1 MANSPPVA
9 PWAKSPP
16 TPLLQRGEVSK
27 RERTLLPYSPTPLLP
42 YSPSRPTP
50 LLACFP
56 SLPLPS
62 ILRLMIALEMVNNFP
77 SSPGIY
83 LMKAADGGIIYVGKA
98 RNLKK
103 RVRSYVA
110 GTGDSRIHIRFMVQ
124 LVSSVEYI
132 VTDTE
137 KEALILENT
146 LIKQHHPKY
155 NINLRDDKTY
165 FSLRMDMKEPFPR
178 LSIVRKVPSDGAR
191 YFGPYSSATSAK
203 EVLKQ
208 LYKMFPLR
216 HYPLASCM
224 GRKRPCLY
232 YQIKQCS
239 APCCGLITAAEYAVL
254 AEGAALFLEGKNTE
268 VARIYRARMTHAS
281 ADMRYEDAARY
292 RDLLHAI
299 EVTVERQ
306 KVVARGGDSDVFG
319 VYRQGDQMQIALLHI
334 RGGSLTGSR
343 GFLFDWEMETEEGLA
358 SFLNEYY
365 GLDAPIPPRVL
376 VPMPIPEPAALEE
389 LLSEKSGRKVTI
401 SAPQRGPKLEIVKL
415 AQKNA
420 QTAAE
425 ERAARESS
433 SATLLGD
440 LAERLN
446 LPRPPKRIE
455 CYDISNIQGEM
466 AVGSRVVF
474 IDGRPDRSL
483 YRRYRIKGVLQS
495 DDFAMMREVL
505 SRRFRPDS
513 EEEVPDLIVV
523 DGGIGQLN
531 VLSAVLEELSVHE
544 VEAAG
549 LAKSR
554 VARDMESEE
563 LSRSD
568 ERVFRPGRK
577 NPISLRQN
585 SAPLLLLVR
594 IRDEAHRF
602 AVTYHK
608 TVRSKVMTSSELE
621 GVPGIGGKRKKALLS
636 RFGSLRGVREA
647 TLEELC
653 GTQGMTE
660 SAAKA
665 LWEHLQKQKQ
675 KQKAGLGA
683 GG

>member
-1 MANSPPVA
+1 
-9 PWAKSPP
+9 
-16 TPLLQRGEVSK
+16 
-27 RERTLLPYSPTPLLP
+27 
-42 YSPSRPTP
+42 
-50 LLACFP
+50 
-56 SLPLPS
+56 
-62 ILRLMIALEMVNNFP
+62 MIALSMVDNFP

-83 LMKAADGGIIYVGKA
+83 LMKAADEAIIYVGKA

-103 RVRSYVA
+103 RVRSYV
-110 GTGDSRIHIRFMVQ
+110 TGSGDARLHIRFMVQ
-124 LVSSVEYI
+124 LVASVEYI

-146 LIKQHHPKY
+146 LIKKHHPKY

-178 LSIVRKVPSDGAR
+178 LSIVRKVPADGAR

-208 LYKMFPLR
+208 LYKIFPLR
-216 HYPLASCM
+216 HYPLATCM

-239 APCCGLITAAEYAVL
+239 APCCGLISAEDYASL

-268 VARIYRARMTHAS
+268 IAKLYRARMARAS
-281 ADMRYEDAARY
+281 ADLRYEDAARY
-292 RDLLHAI
+292 RDLLRAI

-306 KVVARGGDSDVFG
+306 KMVARGGDSDVFG
-319 VYRQGDQMQIALLHI
+319 LHREGDQLQIALLHI
-334 RGGSLTGSR
+334 RGGTLTGGR
-343 GFLFDWEMETEEGLA
+343 AFLFDWVMETEEGLA

-365 GLDAPIPPRVL
+365 DLDTPIPPQIL
-376 VPMPIPEPAALEE
+376 TQLPIPEPAALEE
-389 LLSEKSGRKVTI
+389 LLSEKAGKKVTI
-401 SAPQRGPKLEIVKL
+401 SSPQRGSKLEMVKL
-415 AQKNA
+415 AEKNA
-420 QTAAE
+420 RSAAE

-433 SATLLGD
+433 CAGLLGE
-440 LAERLN
+440 LADKLN
-446 LPRPPKRIE
+446 LPTPPKRIE

-474 IDGRPDRSL
+474 VDGKPDRSL
-483 YRRYRIKGVLQS
+483 YRRYRIRDVQQS

-505 SRRFRPDS
+505 SRRFKPESTEDK
-513 EEEVPDLIVV
+513 PDLIVV

-531 VLSAVLEELSVHE
+531 VLSAVLGELGVSG

-554 VARDMESEE
+554 VDRDMENPEI
-563 LSRSD
+563 SRSD

-602 AVTYHK
+602 AITYHK
-608 TVRSKVMTSSELE
+608 NVRSKALTGSVLD
-621 GVPGIGGKRKKALLS
+621 GAAGIGATRKKALLT
-636 RFGSLRGVREA
+636 RFGSLKGVKGA

-653 GTQGMTE
+653 GTPGMNE

-665 LWEHLQKQKQ
+665 LWEHLRRGK
-675 KQKAGLGA
+675 G
-683 GG
+683 

>member
-1 MANSPPVA
+1 MI
-9 PWAKSPP
+9 
-16 TPLLQRGEVSK
+16 
-27 RERTLLPYSPTPLLP
+27 TLS
-42 YSPSRPTP
+42 
-50 LLACFP
+50 
-56 SLPLPS
+56 
-62 ILRLMIALEMVNNFP
+62 MVDNFP
-77 SSPGIY
+77 SAPGIY
-83 LMKAADGGIIYVGKA
+83 LMKATDGAIIYVGKA

-103 RVRSYVA
+103 RVRNYVA
-110 GTGDSRIHIRFMVQ
+110 GTGDTRIHIRFMVQ
-124 LVSSVEYI
+124 LVASVEYI

-178 LSIVRKVPSDGAR
+178 LSIVRKVPADGAR

-208 LYKMFPLR
+208 LYKIFPLR
-216 HYPLASCM
+216 HYPLATCM
-224 GRKRPCLY
+224 SRKRPCLY

-239 APCCGLITAAEYAVL
+239 APCCGLITAADYAAL

-268 VARIYRARMTHAS
+268 IARLYRSRMNLAS
-281 ADMRYEDAARY
+281 QDLRYEDAARY
-292 RDLLHAI
+292 RDLLRAI

-306 KVVARGGDSDVFG
+306 KMVARGGDCDVFG
-319 VYRQGDQMQIALLHI
+319 LHREGDQMQIALLHI
-334 RGGSLTGSR
+334 RGGTLTGGRS
-343 GFLFDWEMETEEGLA
+343 FLFAWEMETEEGLA

-365 GLDAPIPPRVL
+365 DLDAPIPPQIL
-376 VPMPIPEPAALEE
+376 TQVPIAEPAALEE
-389 LLSEKSGRKVTI
+389 LLSEKSGEKVTI
-401 SAPQRGPKLEIVKL
+401 SSPQRGPKLEIVKL
-415 AQKNA
+415 AEKNA
-420 QTAAE
+420 KSAVE
-425 ERAARESS
+425 ERLARESS
-433 SATLLGD
+433 CASLLGE
-440 LAERLN
+440 LAEKLN

-474 IDGRPDRSL
+474 VDGKAERSL
-483 YRRYRIKGVLQS
+483 YRRYRIKGVLQA

-513 EEEVPDLIVV
+513 EEERPDLIVV
-523 DGGIGQLN
+523 DGGLGQLG
-531 VLSAVLEELSVHE
+531 VLSGVLAELGVDG

-554 VARDMESEE
+554 VASEMQSEE
-563 LSRSD
+563 IRRSD

-577 NPISLRQN
+577 NPISLRQS

-602 AVTYHK
+602 AIGYHK
-608 TVRSKVMTSSELE
+608 TVRSKTLTASKLDLA
-621 GVPGIGGKRKKALLS
+621 PGIGAARKKALLT
-636 RFGSLRGVREA
+636 RFGSLKGIREA
-647 TLEELC
+647 TLEELRS
-653 GTQGMTE
+653 TQGMTE

-665 LWEHLQKQKQ
+665 LWEQLQGEKSGERKPPPEEN
-675 KQKAGLGA
+675 G
-683 GG
+683 

>member
-1 MANSPPVA
+1 
-9 PWAKSPP
+9 
-16 TPLLQRGEVSK
+16 
-27 RERTLLPYSPTPLLP
+27 
-42 YSPSRPTP
+42 
-50 LLACFP
+50 
-56 SLPLPS
+56 
-62 ILRLMIALEMVNNFP
+62 MIALEMVNNFP

-83 LMKAADGGIIYVGKA
+83 LMKAVDGSIIYVGKA

-103 RVRSYVA
+103 RVRSYV
-110 GTGDSRIHIRFMVQ
+110 TGSGDARIHIRFMVQ

-165 FSLRMDMKEPFPR
+165 FSLRMDMKEPFPK
-178 LSIVRKVPSDGAR
+178 LSIVRKVPADGAK

-208 LYKMFPLR
+208 LYKIFPLR

-224 GRKRPCLY
+224 SRKRPCLY

-239 APCCGLITAAEYAVL
+239 APCCGLISVPDYAAL
-254 AEGAALFLEGKNTE
+254 AEGAALFLQGKNTD
-268 VARIYRARMTHAS
+268 VARLYRARMAQAS
-281 ADMRYEDAARY
+281 EEMRYEDAARY
-292 RDLLHAI
+292 RDLLRAI

-306 KVVARGGDSDVFG
+306 KMVARGGDSDVFG
-319 VYRQGDQMQIALLHI
+319 LYRQGDQMQIALLHI
-334 RGGSLTGSR
+334 RGGTLTGSR

-365 GLDAPIPPRVL
+365 DLDTPIPSHILIPL
-376 VPMPIPEPAALEE
+376 PIAEPAALEE
-389 LLSEKSGRKVTI
+389 LLSDKSGKKVTI

-433 SATLLGD
+433 SATLLSE
-440 LAERLN
+440 LAEKLN
-446 LPRPPKRIE
+446 LPATPRRME

-474 IDGRPDRSL
+474 MDGKPDRSL
-483 YRRYRIKGVLQS
+483 YRRYRIRGVTQS

-513 EEEVPDLIVV
+513 EENKPDLIVV

-531 VLSAVLEELSVHE
+531 VLSAVLEELGVE
-544 VEAAG
+544 GVEAAG

-563 LSRSD
+563 ISRSD

-608 TVRSKVMTSSELE
+608 AVRSKAITSSELE
-621 GVPGIGGKRKKALLS
+621 GVPGIGGKRKKALLVH
-636 RFGSLRGVREA
+636 FGSLKGVREA

-653 GTQGMTE
+653 KTPGVTE
-660 SAAKA
+660 SAAKKV
-665 LWEHLQKQKQ
+665 WEHLHKSP
-675 KQKAGLGA
+675 APG
-683 GG
+683 

>member
-1 MANSPPVA
+1 
-9 PWAKSPP
+9 
-16 TPLLQRGEVSK
+16 
-27 RERTLLPYSPTPLLP
+27 
-42 YSPSRPTP
+42 
-50 LLACFP
+50 
-56 SLPLPS
+56 
-62 ILRLMIALEMVNNFP
+62 MIALEMVNNFP

-83 LMKAADGGIIYVGKA
+83 LMKAVDGSIIYVGKA

-103 RVRSYVA
+103 RVRSYV
-110 GTGDSRIHIRFMVQ
+110 TGSGDARIHIRFMVQ

-165 FSLRMDMKEPFPR
+165 FSLRMDMKEPFPK
-178 LSIVRKVPSDGAR
+178 LSIVRKVPADGAK

-208 LYKMFPLR
+208 LYKIFPLR
-216 HYPLASCM
+216 HYPLATCM
-224 GRKRPCLY
+224 SRKRPCLY

-239 APCCGLITAAEYAVL
+239 APCCGLISVPDYAAL
-254 AEGAALFLEGKNTE
+254 AEGAALFLQGKNTD
-268 VARIYRARMTHAS
+268 VARLYRARMAQAS
-281 ADMRYEDAARY
+281 EEMRYEDAARY
-292 RDLLHAI
+292 RDLLRAI

-306 KVVARGGDSDVFG
+306 KMVARGGDSDVFG
-319 VYRQGDQMQIALLHI
+319 LYRQGDQMQIALLHI
-334 RGGSLTGSR
+334 RGGTLTGSR

-365 GLDAPIPPRVL
+365 DLDTPIPSHILIPL
-376 VPMPIPEPAALEE
+376 PIAEPAALEE
-389 LLSEKSGRKVTI
+389 LLSDKSGKKVTI

-433 SATLLGD
+433 SATLLSE
-440 LAERLN
+440 LAEKLN
-446 LPRPPKRIE
+446 LPATPRRME

-474 IDGRPDRSL
+474 MDGKPDRSL
-483 YRRYRIKGVLQS
+483 YRRYRIRGVTQS

-513 EEEVPDLIVV
+513 EENKPDLIVV

-531 VLSAVLEELSVHE
+531 VLSAVLEELGVE
-544 VEAAG
+544 GVEAAG

-563 LSRSD
+563 ISRSD

-608 TVRSKVMTSSELE
+608 AVRSKAITSSELE
-621 GVPGIGGKRKKALLS
+621 GVPGIGGKRKKALLVH
-636 RFGSLRGVREA
+636 FGSLKGVREA

-653 GTQGMTE
+653 KTPGVTE
-660 SAAKA
+660 SAAKKV
-665 LWEHLQKQKQ
+665 WEHLHKSP
-675 KQKAGLGA
+675 APG
-683 GG
+683 

>member
-1 MANSPPVA
+1 
-9 PWAKSPP
+9 
-16 TPLLQRGEVSK
+16 
-27 RERTLLPYSPTPLLP
+27 
-42 YSPSRPTP
+42 
-50 LLACFP
+50 
-56 SLPLPS
+56 
-62 ILRLMIALEMVNNFP
+62 MVNSFP
-77 SSPGIY
+77 SSPGVY
-83 LMKAADGGIIYVGKA
+83 LMKTSEGTIIYVGKA

-103 RVRSYVA
+103 RVRCYV
-110 GTGDSRIHIRFMVQ
+110 GDTSDSRLHIRFMVQ
-124 LVSSVEYI
+124 MVASVEYI

-146 LIKQHHPKY
+146 LIKQHRPKY

-216 HYPLASCM
+216 HYPLATCM
-224 GRKRPCLY
+224 ARKRPCLY
-232 YQIKQCS
+232 HQIKQCS
-239 APCCGLITAAEYAVL
+239 APCCGLISVEEYAAL

-268 VARIYRARMTHAS
+268 IARLYRARMQQAS
-281 ADMRYEDAARY
+281 LDLRYEDAARY
-292 RDLLHAI
+292 RDLLRAI

-306 KVVARGGDSDVFG
+306 KMVARGGDSDVFG
-319 VYRQGDQMQIALLHI
+319 LHREAEQMQIALLHI
-334 RGGSLTGSR
+334 RGGTLTGGR

-365 GLDAPIPPRVL
+365 DLDTPIPPRIL
-376 VPMPIPEPAALEE
+376 IPFQIPEPAALEE
-389 LLSEKSGRKVTI
+389 LLSEKSGKKVTI
-401 SAPQRGPKLEIVKL
+401 SAPQRGPKLEMVKL
-415 AQKNA
+415 ARKNA
-420 QTAAE
+420 ETASQ
-425 ERAARESS
+425 ERFARESS
-433 SATLLGD
+433 CATLLSE
-440 LAERLN
+440 LAERLH
-446 LPRPPKRIE
+446 LPRPPRRIE

-474 IDGRPDRSL
+474 IDGKADRSL

-505 SRRFRPDS
+505 SRRFRAES
-513 EEEVPDLIVV
+513 GEEKPDLIVV
-523 DGGIGQLN
+523 DGGLGQLG
-531 VLSAVLEELSVHE
+531 VLNAVLQELSVTG

-563 LSRSD
+563 ISRSD

-577 NPISLRQN
+577 NPLLLRQS

-608 TVRSKVMTSSELE
+608 TVRSKVMITSELD
-621 GVPGIGGKRKKALLS
+621 GVPGIGAKRKKALLA
-636 RFGSLRGVREA
+636 RFGSLKGVREA
-647 TLEELC
+647 TLEELRC
-653 GTQGMTE
+653 TPGITE

-665 LWEHLQKQKQ
+665 VWEHLQRRK
-675 KQKAGLGA
+675 GA
-683 GG
+683 

>member
-1 MANSPPVA
+1 
-9 PWAKSPP
+9 
-16 TPLLQRGEVSK
+16 
-27 RERTLLPYSPTPLLP
+27 
-42 YSPSRPTP
+42 
-50 LLACFP
+50 
-56 SLPLPS
+56 
-62 ILRLMIALEMVNNFP
+62 MIALQMINNFP

-83 LMKAADGGIIYVGKA
+83 LMKSADGSIIYVGKA

-103 RVRSYVA
+103 RVRSYV
-110 GTGDSRIHIRFMVQ
+110 TGSGDARLHIRFMVQ
-124 LVSSVEYI
+124 LVDSVEYI

-203 EVLKQ
+203 AVLKQ

-216 HYPLASCM
+216 HYPLTSCM
-224 GRKRPCLY
+224 ARKRPCLY

-239 APCCGLITAAEYAVL
+239 APCCGLITATEYAAI

-268 VARIYRARMTHAS
+268 IARLYRARMNHA
-281 ADMRYEDAARY
+281 AVDMRYEDAARY
-292 RDLLHAI
+292 RDLLRAI

-319 VYRQGDQMQIALLHI
+319 VFREAEQMQIALLHI
-334 RGGSLTGSR
+334 RGGALTGSR
-343 GFLFDWEMETEEGLA
+343 NFLFDWELETEEGVA

-365 GLDAPIPPRVL
+365 DMDTPIPPQIL
-376 VPMPIPEPAALEE
+376 IPLPIQEPGALEE
-389 LLSEKSGRKVTI
+389 LLTEKSGKKVSI

-425 ERAARESS
+425 ERLARESS
-433 SATLLGD
+433 SATLLSE

-446 LPRPPKRIE
+446 LPGIPKRIE

-474 IDGRPDRSL
+474 IDGKADRSL
-483 YRRYRIKGVLQS
+483 YRRYRIRGVLQS

-505 SRRFRPDS
+505 SRRFKAES
-513 EEEVPDLIVV
+513 EEEKPDLIVV

-531 VLSAVLEELSVHE
+531 VLSAVLGELGVDG

-554 VARDMESEE
+554 VAREMESQEIV
-563 LSRSD
+563 RSD

-608 TVRSKVMTSSELE
+608 AVRSQVLTSSELD
-621 GVPGIGGKRKKALLS
+621 GAAGIGAKRKKALLT
-636 RFGSLRGVREA
+636 RFGSLKRVKEA

-665 LWEHLQKQKQ
+665 LWEQLHGKKD
-675 KQKAGLGA
+675 
-683 GG
+683 

>member
-1 MANSPPVA
+1 
-9 PWAKSPP
+9 
-16 TPLLQRGEVSK
+16 
-27 RERTLLPYSPTPLLP
+27 
-42 YSPSRPTP
+42 
-50 LLACFP
+50 
-56 SLPLPS
+56 
-62 ILRLMIALEMVNNFP
+62 MITLEMVTNFP

-83 LMKAADGGIIYVGKA
+83 IMKSADGTVIYVGKA

-103 RVRSYVA
+103 RVRAYVKDS
-110 GTGDSRIHIRFMVQ
+110 GDGRVHIRFMVQ
-124 LVSSVEYI
+124 LVASVEYI

-146 LIKQHHPKY
+146 LIKKHRPKY

-165 FSLRMDMKEPFPR
+165 FSLRMDMKEEFPR
-178 LSIVRKVPSDGAR
+178 LNIVRKVPADGAR
-191 YFGPYSSATSAK
+191 YFGPYSSASSAR
-203 EVLKQ
+203 ETLKQ

-216 HYPLASCM
+216 HYPLATCM
-224 GRKRPCLY
+224 SRKRPCLY

-239 APCCGLITAAEYAVL
+239 APCCGLISAADYALL
-254 AEGAALFLEGKNTE
+254 AEGAALFLEGKNGE
-268 VARIYRARMTHAS
+268 IAKIYRSRMNQA
-281 ADMRYEDAARY
+281 AQEMRYEDAARY
-292 RDLLHAI
+292 RDLLRAV

-306 KVVARGGDSDVFG
+306 KVVAHGGDSDVFG
-319 VYRQGDQMQIALLHI
+319 LYREGDQVQIALLHI

-343 GFLFDWEMETEEGLA
+343 NFLFDWEMETEEGLA

-365 GLDAPIPPRVL
+365 DLDAPIPPRIL
-376 VPMPIPEPAALEE
+376 LPLPIPEPAALEE
-389 LLSEKSGRKVTI
+389 LLSEKSGKKVTI
-401 SAPQRGPKLEIVKL
+401 SAPQRGAKLEMVKL

-433 SATLLGD
+433 SAHLLTE
-440 LAERLN
+440 LAERLHLPA
-446 LPRPPKRIE
+446 LPRRIE

-474 IDGRPDRSL
+474 VEGKPDRSL
-483 YRRYRIKGVLQS
+483 YRRYRIRGVLQS

-505 SRRFRPDS
+505 SRRFKPES
-513 EEEVPDLIVV
+513 GEEKPDLIVV

-531 VLSAVLEELSVHE
+531 VLSAVLGELGVAG

-554 VARDMESEE
+554 VARDMESGEV
-563 LSRSD
+563 SRSD

-577 NPISLRQN
+577 NPVSLRQN

-608 TVRSKVMTSSELE
+608 AVRSKVMTTSKLD
-621 GVPGIGGKRKKALLS
+621 GVPGIGAKRKKALLS
-636 RFGSLRGVREA
+636 RFGSLKAVREA
-647 TLEELC
+647 TLEELVA
-653 GTQGMTE
+653 TPGMTE

-665 LWEHLQKQKQ
+665 VWEHLQKKQ
-675 KQKAGLGA
+675 RG
-683 GG
+683 

>member
-1 MANSPPVA
+1 
-9 PWAKSPP
+9 
-16 TPLLQRGEVSK
+16 
-27 RERTLLPYSPTPLLP
+27 
-42 YSPSRPTP
+42 
-50 LLACFP
+50 
-56 SLPLPS
+56 
-62 ILRLMIALEMVNNFP
+62 MIKLEMITNFP
-77 SSPGIY
+77 SAPGIY
-83 LMKAADGGIIYVGKA
+83 LMKTAEGTVLYVGKA

-103 RVRSYVA
+103 RVRCYVGA
-110 GTGDSRIHIRFMVQ
+110 GESRLHIRFMVQ
-124 LVSSVEYI
+124 LVASVEYI

-146 LIKQHHPKY
+146 LIKQHRPKY

-178 LSIVRKVPSDGAR
+178 LSIVRKVPADGAR

-208 LYKMFPLR
+208 LYKIFPLR
-216 HYPLASCM
+216 HYPLATCM

-239 APCCGLITAAEYAVL
+239 APCCGLITAAEYGAL

-268 VARIYRARMTHAS
+268 IARLYRSRMNQAS
-281 ADMRYEDAARY
+281 IEMRYEDAARY
-292 RDLLHAI
+292 RDLISAI

-306 KVVARGGDSDVFG
+306 KVVARGADSDVFG
-319 VYRQGDQMQIALLHI
+319 LHREAEQIQIALLHI
-334 RGGSLTGSR
+334 RGGALTGSR
-343 GFLFDWEMETEEGLA
+343 NFCFDWELETEEGLA

-365 GLDAPIPPRVL
+365 SQDTPIPPQVL
-376 VPMPIPEPAALEE
+376 IPLPIPEPSALEE
-389 LLSEKSGRKVTI
+389 LLSEKAGKKVTI
-401 SAPQRGPKLEIVKL
+401 TAPQRGAKLEIVKL

-420 QTAAE
+420 LNAAQERIAKADTAVELLAG
-425 ERAARESS
+425 
-433 SATLLGD
+433 LGD
-440 LAERLN
+440 KLN
-446 LPRPPKRIE
+446 LPNPPRRIE

-474 IDGRPDRSL
+474 IDGKPDRSL
-483 YRRYRIKGVLQS
+483 YRRYRIKGVLQA

-505 SRRFRPDS
+505 SRRFRADS
-513 EEEVPDLIVV
+513 TEEQPDLIVV

-531 VLSAVLEELSVHE
+531 VLSAVLDELGVQG

-554 VARDMESEE
+554 VERSMESEE
-563 LSRSD
+563 LKRSD

-608 TVRSKVMTSSELE
+608 TVRSKALTSSVLD
-621 GVPGIGGKRKKALLS
+621 GVTGIGGKRKKALLT
-636 RFGSLRGVREA
+636 RFGSLKGIKEA
-647 TLEELC
+647 TLAEL
-653 GTQGMTE
+653 TETAGMTA
-660 SAAKA
+660 SAAQA
-665 LWEHLQKQKQ
+665 VWEQLQKK
-675 KQKAGLGA
+675 KS
-683 GG
+683 

>member
-1 MANSPPVA
+1 
-9 PWAKSPP
+9 
-16 TPLLQRGEVSK
+16 
-27 RERTLLPYSPTPLLP
+27 
-42 YSPSRPTP
+42 
-50 LLACFP
+50 
-56 SLPLPS
+56 
-62 ILRLMIALEMVNNFP
+62 MIALTMVNNFP
-77 SSPGIY
+77 SSPGVY
-83 LMKAADGGIIYVGKA
+83 LMKTSEGSVIYVGKA

-103 RVRSYVA
+103 RVRSYV
-110 GTGDSRIHIRFMVQ
+110 GDTNDSRLHIRFMVQ
-124 LVSSVEYI
+124 MVASVEYI

-146 LIKQHHPKY
+146 LIKQHRPKY

-216 HYPLASCM
+216 HYPLATCM
-224 GRKRPCLY
+224 ARKRPCLY
-232 YQIKQCS
+232 HQIKQCS
-239 APCCGLITAAEYAVL
+239 APCCGLITAEEYAAL

-268 VARIYRARMTHAS
+268 IARLYRARMQQAS
-281 ADMRYEDAARY
+281 LDMRYEDAARY
-292 RDLLHAI
+292 RDLLRAI

-306 KVVARGGDSDVFG
+306 KMVARGGDSDVFG
-319 VYRQGDQMQIALLHI
+319 LHREGDQMQIALLHI
-334 RGGSLTGSR
+334 RGGTLTGGR
-343 GFLFDWEMETEEGLA
+343 GFLFDWEMESEEGLA

-365 GLDAPIPPRVL
+365 DLDTPIPPQIL
-376 VPMPIPEPAALEE
+376 IPFQIPEPAPLEE
-389 LLSEKSGRKVTI
+389 LLTEKSGKKVTI
-401 SAPQRGPKLEIVKL
+401 SAPQRGPKLEMVKL

-420 QTAAE
+420 ETAAR
-425 ERAARESS
+425 ERLARESS
-433 SATLLGD
+433 SATLLSE

-446 LPRPPKRIE
+446 LPRPPRRIE

-474 IDGRPDRSL
+474 IDGKADRSL

-505 SRRFRPDS
+505 SRRFRAES
-513 EEEVPDLIVV
+513 AEEKPDLIVV
-523 DGGIGQLN
+523 DGGLGQLG
-531 VLSAVLEELSVHE
+531 VLNAVLEELSVTG

-563 LSRSD
+563 ISRSD

-577 NPISLRQN
+577 NPISLRQS

-608 TVRSKVMTSSELE
+608 TVRSKVLITSELE
-621 GVPGIGGKRKKALLS
+621 GVAGIGAKRKKALLA
-636 RFGSLRGVREA
+636 RFGSLKGVREA

-653 GTQGMTE
+653 GTPGMTG

-665 LWEHLQKQKQ
+665 VWERLKKRS
-675 KQKAGLGA
+675 
-683 GG
+683 

>member
-1 MANSPPVA
+1 
-9 PWAKSPP
+9 
-16 TPLLQRGEVSK
+16 
-27 RERTLLPYSPTPLLP
+27 
-42 YSPSRPTP
+42 
-50 LLACFP
+50 
-56 SLPLPS
+56 
-62 ILRLMIALEMVNNFP
+62 MIALSMVDNFP

-83 LMKAADGGIIYVGKA
+83 LMKSADGSIIYVGKA
-98 RNLKK
+98 CNLKK
-103 RVRSYVA
+103 RVRSYVL
-110 GTGDSRIHIRFMVQ
+110 GSGDSRLHIRFMVQ
-124 LVSSVEYI
+124 LVASVEYI

-178 LSIVRKVPSDGAR
+178 LSIVRKVPADGAR

-216 HYPLASCM
+216 HYPLATCKS
-224 GRKRPCLY
+224 RKRPCLY

-239 APCCGLITAAEYAVL
+239 APCCGLISDESYAAL

-268 VARIYRARMTHAS
+268 IARLYRARMVQAS
-281 ADMRYEDAARY
+281 LDMRYEDAARY
-292 RDLLHAI
+292 RDLLRAI

-306 KVVARGGDSDVFG
+306 KMVARGGDSDVFG
-319 VYRQGDQMQIALLHI
+319 VHRVNDQMQIALLHI
-334 RGGSLTGSR
+334 RGGTLTGSR

-365 GLDAPIPPRVL
+365 DLDAPIPPQIL
-376 VPMPIPEPAALEE
+376 LPLPITEPAALEE

-401 SAPQRGPKLEIVKL
+401 SAPQRGSKLEIVKL

-420 QTAAE
+420 QSAVE
-425 ERAARESS
+425 ERVARESS
-433 SATLLGD
+433 SATLLSE
-440 LAERLN
+440 LAEKLN
-446 LPRPPKRIE
+446 LPAPPRRIE

-474 IDGRPDRSL
+474 IDGKADRSA
-483 YRRYRIKGVLQS
+483 YRRYRIRGVTQS

-505 SRRFRPDS
+505 SRRFKPES
-513 EEEVPDLIVV
+513 QEEKPDLIVV

-531 VLSAVLEELSVHE
+531 VLSAVLGELSVSG

-554 VARDMESEE
+554 VAREMQSEE
-563 LSRSD
+563 LTRSD

-602 AVTYHK
+602 AITYHK
-608 TVRSKVMTSSELE
+608 NLRSKLLTSSELDQ
-621 GVPGIGGKRKKALLS
+621 VAGIGGTRKKALLA
-636 RFGSLRGVREA
+636 RFGSLKGVKEA

-653 GTQGMTE
+653 GTKGISA

-665 LWEHLQKQKQ
+665 LWEHLH
-675 KQKAGLGA
+675 GESGES
-683 GG
+683 GENVERG

>member
-1 MANSPPVA
+1 
-9 PWAKSPP
+9 
-16 TPLLQRGEVSK
+16 
-27 RERTLLPYSPTPLLP
+27 
-42 YSPSRPTP
+42 
-50 LLACFP
+50 
-56 SLPLPS
+56 
-62 ILRLMIALEMVNNFP
+62 MIALAMVDNFP

-83 LMKAADGGIIYVGKA
+83 LMKGVDGNVIYVGKA

-103 RVRSYVA
+103 RVRSYV
-110 GTGDSRIHIRFMVQ
+110 TGSGDARLHIRFMVQ
-124 LVSSVEYI
+124 LVASVEYI

-178 LSIVRKVPSDGAR
+178 LSIVRRVPADGAR
-191 YFGPYSSATSAK
+191 YFGPYSSATAAK
-203 EVLKQ
+203 DVLKQ
-208 LYKMFPLR
+208 LYKVFPLR
-216 HYPLASCM
+216 HYPLATCLS
-224 GRKRPCLY
+224 RKRPCLY

-239 APCCGLITAAEYAVL
+239 APCCGLISAADYAAL
-254 AEGAALFLEGKNTE
+254 AEGAALFLEGKDTE
-268 VARIYRARMTHAS
+268 IARLYRSRMSLAS
-281 ADMRYEDAARY
+281 SQMRYEDAARY
-292 RDLLHAI
+292 RDLLAAI
-299 EVTVERQ
+299 KVTVERQ

-319 VYRQGDQMQIALLHI
+319 VHRDGEQLQIALLHI
-334 RGGSLTGSR
+334 RGGALTGSR
-343 GFLFDWEMETEEGLA
+343 GFLFDWLMETEEGLA
-358 SFLNEYY
+358 SLLNEYY
-365 GLDAPIPPRVL
+365 DLDAPIPPQIL
-376 VPMPIPEPAALEE
+376 IPLPIPEPAALEE

-401 SAPQRGPKLEIVKL
+401 SSPKRGPKLEMVKL

-420 QTAAE
+420 QTAAQ
-425 ERAARESS
+425 ERLARESS
-433 SATLLGD
+433 SATLLSE

-446 LPRPPKRIE
+446 LPAPPKRIE

-474 IDGRPDRSL
+474 IDGKADRSL

-513 EEEVPDLIVV
+513 DEARPDLIVV

-531 VLSAVLEELSVHE
+531 VLSAVLQELSVQG

-554 VARDMESEE
+554 VAREMESAE
-563 LSRSD
+563 LTRSD

-608 TVRSKVMTSSELE
+608 QVRSKKLTASELDL
-621 GVPGIGGKRKKALLS
+621 VPGIGGKRKKALLA
-636 RFGSLRGVREA
+636 RFGSLKGVREA

-653 GTQGMTE
+653 ATQGITV
-660 SAAKA
+660 SAAQA
-665 LWEHLQKQKQ
+665 LREHLQERSAPATERQRPKER
-675 KQKAGLGA
+675 
-683 GG
+683 

>member
-1 MANSPPVA
+1 
-9 PWAKSPP
+9 
-16 TPLLQRGEVSK
+16 
-27 RERTLLPYSPTPLLP
+27 
-42 YSPSRPTP
+42 
-50 LLACFP
+50 
-56 SLPLPS
+56 
-62 ILRLMIALEMVNNFP
+62 MIALTMVNNFP
-77 SSPGIY
+77 SSPGVY
-83 LMKAADGGIIYVGKA
+83 LMKTSEGSVIYVGKA

-103 RVRSYVA
+103 RVRSYV
-110 GTGDSRIHIRFMVQ
+110 GDTNDSRLHIRFMVQ
-124 LVSSVEYI
+124 MVASVEYI

-146 LIKQHHPKY
+146 LIKQHRPKY

-216 HYPLASCM
+216 HYPLATCM
-224 GRKRPCLY
+224 ARKRPCLY
-232 YQIKQCS
+232 HQIKQCS
-239 APCCGLITAAEYAVL
+239 APCCGLITAEEYAAL

-268 VARIYRARMTHAS
+268 IARLYRARMQQAS
-281 ADMRYEDAARY
+281 LDMRYEDAARY
-292 RDLLHAI
+292 RDLLRAI

-306 KVVARGGDSDVFG
+306 KMVARGGDSDVFG
-319 VYRQGDQMQIALLHI
+319 LHREGDQMQIALLHI
-334 RGGSLTGSR
+334 RGGTLTGGR

-365 GLDAPIPPRVL
+365 DLDTPIPPQIL
-376 VPMPIPEPAALEE
+376 IPFQIPEPAPLEE
-389 LLSEKSGRKVTI
+389 LLTEKSGKKVTI
-401 SAPQRGPKLEIVKL
+401 SAPQRGPKLEMVKL

-420 QTAAE
+420 ETAAR
-425 ERAARESS
+425 ERLARESS
-433 SATLLGD
+433 SATLLSE

-446 LPRPPKRIE
+446 LPRPPRRIE

-474 IDGRPDRSL
+474 IDGKADRSL

-505 SRRFRPDS
+505 SRRFRAES
-513 EEEVPDLIVV
+513 AEEKPDLIVV
-523 DGGIGQLN
+523 DGGLGQLG
-531 VLSAVLEELSVHE
+531 VLNAVLEELSVTG

-563 LSRSD
+563 ISRSD

-577 NPISLRQN
+577 NPISLRQS

-608 TVRSKVMTSSELE
+608 TVRSKVLISSELE
-621 GVPGIGGKRKKALLS
+621 GVAGIGAKRKKALLA
-636 RFGSLRGVREA
+636 RFGSLKGVREA

-653 GTQGMTE
+653 GTPGMTG

-665 LWEHLQKQKQ
+665 VWERLKKRS
-675 KQKAGLGA
+675 
-683 GG
+683 

>member
-1 MANSPPVA
+1 
-9 PWAKSPP
+9 
-16 TPLLQRGEVSK
+16 
-27 RERTLLPYSPTPLLP
+27 
-42 YSPSRPTP
+42 
-50 LLACFP
+50 
-56 SLPLPS
+56 
-62 ILRLMIALEMVNNFP
+62 MIDNFP
-77 SSPGIY
+77 SSPGVY
-83 LMKAADGGIIYVGKA
+83 LMKGNDGKIIYVGKA

-103 RVRSYVA
+103 RVRQYVL
-110 GTGDSRIHIRFMVQ
+110 GSGDARLHIRFMVQ
-124 LVSSVEYI
+124 LVETVDFI

-165 FSLRMDMKEPFPR
+165 FSLRMDMKEQFPR
-178 LSIVRKVPSDGAR
+178 LSLVRKVPSDGAR
-191 YFGPYSSATSAK
+191 YFGPYSSATAAK

-216 HYPLASCM
+216 HYPLATCM
-224 GRKRPCLY
+224 SRKRPCLY

-239 APCCGLITAAEYAVL
+239 APCCGLISKPDYAAL

-268 VARIYRARMTHAS
+268 IGRIYRNRMSQAS
-281 ADMRYEDAARY
+281 QEMRYEDAARY
-292 RDLLHAI
+292 RDLLKAI

-306 KVVARGGDSDVFG
+306 KVVSSGGDSDVFG
-319 VYRQGDQMQIALLHI
+319 LHRVGDEVQISVLHI
-334 RGGSLTGSR
+334 RGGALTGSR
-343 GFLFDWEMETEEGLA
+343 GFTFDWAMETEEGLA

-365 GLDAPIPPRVL
+365 DMDNPIPPL
-376 VPMPIPEPAALEE
+376 ILIPLQIPEPAPLEE
-389 LLSEKSGRKVTI
+389 LLGEKSGRKVSI
-401 SAPQRGPKLEIVKL
+401 SVPQRGPKLDIVKL
-415 AQKNA
+415 AEKNA

-425 ERAARESS
+425 ERLARESS
-433 SATLLGD
+433 SEALLGD
-440 LAERLN
+440 LADRLN
-446 LPRPPKRIE
+446 LPLPPRRIE

-474 IDGRPDRSL
+474 IDGKADKSL
-483 YRRYRIKGVLQS
+483 YRRYRIRGVLQS

-513 EEEVPDLIVV
+513 DEEKPDLIVV

-531 VLSAVLEELSVHE
+531 VLTAVLDELGVDGI
-544 VEAAG
+544 EAAG

-554 VARDMESEE
+554 VTRDMESPE

-568 ERVFRPGRK
+568 ERVFKPGRK
-577 NPISLRQN
+577 NPIVLRQN

-608 TVRSKVMTSSELE
+608 AVRSKVLTSSELE
-621 GVPGIGGKRKKALLS
+621 GVSGIGGKRKKALLT
-636 RFGSLRGVREA
+636 RFGSLKRVKEA
-647 TLEELC
+647 SVEELT
-653 GTQGMTE
+653 GTPGMTE

-665 LWEHLQKQKQ
+665 LWKHLHERSE
-675 KQKAGLGA
+675 A
-683 GG
+683 

>member
-1 MANSPPVA
+1 
-9 PWAKSPP
+9 
-16 TPLLQRGEVSK
+16 
-27 RERTLLPYSPTPLLP
+27 
-42 YSPSRPTP
+42 
-50 LLACFP
+50 
-56 SLPLPS
+56 
-62 ILRLMIALEMVNNFP
+62 MIDHFP
-77 SSPGIY
+77 SSPGVY
-83 LMKAADGGIIYVGKA
+83 LMKSDDGRIIYVGKA

-103 RVRSYVA
+103 RVRQYVL
-110 GTGDSRIHIRFMVQ
+110 GSGDARLHIRFMVQ
-124 LVSSVEYI
+124 LVESVEFI

-165 FSLRMDMKEPFPR
+165 FSLRMDMKESFPR
-178 LSIVRKVPSDGAR
+178 LTLVRKVPSDGAR
-191 YFGPYSSATSAK
+191 YFGPYASATAAK

-216 HYPLASCM
+216 HYPLATCQS
-224 GRKRPCLY
+224 RKRPCLY

-239 APCCGLITAAEYAVL
+239 APCCGLISPGDYAAL

-268 VARIYRARMTHAS
+268 IGRIYRNRMSQAS
-281 ADMRYEDAARY
+281 TEMRYEDAARY
-292 RDLLHAI
+292 RDLLRAI

-319 VYRQGDQMQIALLHI
+319 LHRDGDRLQVALLHV
-334 RGGSLTGSR
+334 RGGALTGSR
-343 GFLFDWEMETEEGLA
+343 SFLFDWELEDEEGLA

-365 GLDAPIPPRVL
+365 DMDNPIPPQVL
-376 VPMPIPEPAALEE
+376 VPLPIPEPDALEE
-389 LLSEKSGRKVTI
+389 LLSEKAGKKVSI
-401 SAPQRGPKLEIVKL
+401 AAPQRGAKLEIVKL

-425 ERAARESS
+425 ERLARESS
-433 SATLLGD
+433 SATLLSD
-440 LAERLN
+440 LAERLH
-446 LPRPPKRIE
+446 LSAPPKRIE

-474 IDGRPDRSL
+474 IDGKPDRAL
-483 YRRYRIKGVLQS
+483 YRRYRIRGVLQS

-505 SRRFRPDS
+505 SRRFKPES
-513 EEEVPDLIVV
+513 EEERPDLIIV
-523 DGGIGQLN
+523 DGGLGQLG
-531 VLSAVLEELSVHE
+531 VLNAVLEELDVHG

-554 VARDMESEE
+554 VEREMESEE
-563 LSRSD
+563 IKRSD

-577 NPISLRQN
+577 NPIALRQN

-608 TVRSKVMTSSELE
+608 QVRSKVLTSSELDR
-621 GVPGIGGKRKKALLS
+621 VSGIGGKRKKALLA
-636 RFGSLRGVREA
+636 RFGSLKKVKEA
-647 TLEELC
+647 SLAELQ
-653 GTQGMTE
+653 GTEGMSE
-660 SAAKA
+660 RAAQS
-665 LWEHLQKQKQ
+665 LWEHLHPAEK
-675 KQKAGLGA
+675 
-683 GG
+683 